1 MRIGSYE
8 IGEGAALAPM
18 AGITNPPFRM
28 LCRELGASMTV
39 TELISAHALALIRAK
54 PSLAGKRLGT
64 ATLPLLAAYPGEH
77 PLAVQ
82 IFGRD
87 PALMALAAAEV
98 VDRGAHIV
106 DLNFGCPARKV
117 VKNGEGAGAAL
128 LRTPDLL
135 EEIATAVVRAVSV
148 PVTAKIRLGWS
159 KETKNAPEVARR
171 LESAGICALTVHA
184 RTRNQVHS
192 GPVDL
197 AMLAEVCGAVDIPVI
212 GNGGIRNREDAEAM
226 MTRTGCARVAVG
238 QASKGNP
245 WVFQEIAGRGG
256 APTLEERIAICRRHL
271 VLYVA
276 WAGEHRAVREIRKH
290 VAWYLKGFPGAAAH
304 RARINTT
311 LTVAGF
317 DQILDEILGRLNPS
331 AVDIH

>member
-1 MRIGSYE
+1 MKIGAYD
-8 IGEGAALAPM
+8 IAEGAALAPM

-39 TELISAHALALIRAK
+39 TELISAHALSLIRAK
-54 PSLAGKRLGT
+54 PSLATKRLGT

-98 VDRGAHIV
+98 VDRGADIV

-117 VKNGEGAGAAL
+117 VKNGEGSGAAL
-128 LRTPDLL
+128 LRVPSLV
-135 EEIATAVVRAVSV
+135 EEIAKAVVRAVPV

-159 KETKNAPEVARR
+159 GDTKNAPEVAKR
-171 LESAGICALTVHA
+171 LESAGTTAITVHA
-184 RTRNQVHS
+184 RTRDQVHS
-192 GPVDL
+192 GPADL
-197 AMLAEVCGAVDIPVI
+197 AMLAEVCEAVSIPII
-212 GNGGIRNREDAEAM
+212 GNGGIRNREDAETM
-226 MTRTGCARVAVG
+226 MARTGCARVAVG
-238 QASKGNP
+238 QASRGNP
-245 WVFQEIAGRGG
+245 WVFREIAGGGG
-256 APTLEERIAICRRHL
+256 APTLEERIATCRRHL
-271 VLYVA
+271 SLYVE

-311 LTVAGF
+311 LTMADF
-317 DQILDEILGRLNPS
+317 ERILDEILSG
-331 AVDIH
+331 